1 MITTEKAEKSR
12 EKQSVI
18 EVMDGGVQR
27 RLEFVQDRVRM
38 RVSRAG
44 KNDITSSLK
53 AEVGD
58 QDEIVLSYFNDGT
71 LLVSRYRYYPVTT
84 SMTVH
89 LARHTEEGKRRA
101 IAYVL
106 KAMSEVLQDEDVNE
120 ELDI

>member
-1 MITTEKAEKSR
+1 MDRMDI
-12 EKQSVI
+12 I
-18 EVMDGGVQR
+18 DVMDGGVLR

-58 QDEIVLSYFNDGT
+58 RDEIVLSYFNDGT
-71 LLVSRYRYYPVTT
+71 LLVSRHRYYPVTT
-84 SMTVH
+84 FMTVH
-89 LARHTEEGKRRA
+89 LARPTEEGKRRA
-101 IAYVL
+101 VAYVL
-106 KAMSEVLQDEDVNE
+106 KAMSELLQDEDVNE